1 MKRNREIFFVI
12 LRNTRLDVATHSIAF
27 TCVPSHSLYLIVSR
41 GKQREDGRPFMV
53 QMDDDGYRW
62 IKAEDAG
69 VTAGYGHYHML
80 LSL

>member
-1 MKRNREIFFVI
+1 MKRNREILFCH
-12 LRNTRLDVATHSIAF
+12 LEKHKARRCNTQHCLYMRSITF
-27 TCVPSHSLYLIVSR
+27 TLSHCIQ
-41 GKQREDGRPFMV
+41 GEQREDGRPFLL